1 MDIHM
6 QLIRK
11 GVKAKKKRLAG
22 AGGGGGGGGSL
33 IGTKLT
39 ACRAKAA
46 PSVPIN
52 LATVDLTIED
62 AVTGNNYTDP
72 ISGALMRNR
81 PVDDFVAINQG
92 TSHFNTL
99 TNGTA
104 QLVANSSNGYI
115 VGIDALIHVGMG
127 STSNEILDLS
137 VVQNTTGGTITLHQA
152 TDIIAY
158 VSPRH
163 RQATVIAEF
172 GTNCGAGD
180 IILKANVRGGG
191 TDTDSNV
198 IAGTAQISD
207 AYYLKCVFS

>member
-1 MDIHM
+1 MNP
-6 QLIRK
+6 LFLVTK
-11 GVKAKKKRLAG
+11 GIKAKKKRLAG
-22 AGGGGGGGGSL
+22 GGGGSSL

-39 ACRAKAA
+39 ASRAKAA

-62 AVTGNNYTDP
+62 AVTGLLYVDP
-72 ISGALMRNR
+72 ITGRTIRRS
-81 PVDDFVAINQG
+81 PVDDFVANSQG
-92 TSHFNTL
+92 TSHFTNTL

-104 QLVANSSNGYI
+104 ALVANSSNGYI
-115 VGIDALIHVGMG
+115 ISISAVVHVNMG
-127 STSNEILDLS
+127 LTSNEVLELS
-137 VVQNTTGGTITLHQA
+137 IVQNTTGGTITLLQA

-163 RQATVIAEF
+163 IQATVVAEF

-180 IILKANVRGGG
+180 IILKANVVGGG